1 MFGEKTK
8 KVSAITMASFVAII
22 IGACAKAI
30 DDPISLEASNAYSSW
45 KKVNTEPVLSAT
57 HGGRHVFTYINDVAM
72 SAGMEANLPFTV
84 GSFIAKESFDKNS
97 GAVGP
102 VFLMEKREAGYD
114 PDRGDWHYSMI
125 DGGKVKLSGSS
136 QNKGTKFCSDC
147 HVAVQV
153 QDYVYGVGTE
163 MKLQ

>member
-1 MFGEKTK
+1 MNIKNITGIL
-8 KVSAITMASFVAII
+8 SMSITMML

-30 DDPISLEASNAYSSW
+30 DDPISLEAASAYSSW

-57 HGGRHVFTYINDVAM
+57 HGGRNVFTYINDVAM
-72 SAGMEANLPFTV
+72 PAGMEANLPFAV
-84 GSFIAKESFDKNS
+84 GSFIAKESFDKES
-97 GAVGP
+97 GAAGP

-125 DGGKVKLSGSS
+125 EAGKVKLSGNSH
-136 QNKGTKFCSDC
+136 NKDTKFCSDC
-147 HVAVQV
+147 HIAVQT
-153 QDYVYGVGTE
+153 QDYVFGVGTE